1 MPRPQL
7 NGDTAII
14 TRPRNKRRKPAR
26 KSGGTQRD
34 VEKFAG
40 DAYSLASRAV
50 AGLNSIRKLINI
62 ETRVLDFDV
71 AGQSIS
77 TTPTVTYASGIAQ
90 GTDIGNRVGDS
101 IKVQHLE
108 FCGRLAINS
117 SATFSAI
124 RVLLVRDMENAGAAP
139 AATDILE
146 TVSGTV
152 TTRSPLNYLNKK
164 RFSVL
169 YDNFTVLDTASAYT
183 QPVRMTM
190 PLDRHISYRGTG
202 GTVSAAAEGA
212 LFWLFVS
219 DEATNTPTI
228 SVYTQVWYTDD

>member
-7 NGDTAII
+7 SADTAII
-14 TRPRNKRRKPAR
+14 TRPRTKRRNPTR
-26 KSGGTQRD
+26 NSGGTQRD

-50 AGLNSIRKLINI
+50 KGLNEIRKLINI
-62 ETRVLDFDV
+62 ETKVLDLDISTQ
-71 AGQSIS
+71 AIS
-77 TTPTVTYASGIAQ
+77 TTPTVTYASGISQ

-117 SATFSAI
+117 SATFSAV
-124 RVLLVRDMENAGAAP
+124 RVLLVRDMENAGSAP

-152 TTRSPLNYLNKK
+152 TSRSPLNYLNKK

-169 YDNFTVLDTASAYT
+169 YDNYSVLDIASAYT

-190 PLDRHISYRGTG
+190 PLDRHIAYRGTG
-202 GTVSAAAEGA
+202 ATAASAAEGS
-212 LFWLFVS
+212 LWWLFVS